1 MSDKSRKIF
10 MPIVII
16 FIGLI
21 ITAVLVF
28 AQDEPEQVK
37 PEAYKPLVRYQVAS
51 KSNVQINVSSQ
62 GTVVPRTQSN
72 VVSQV
77 GGQIVSVSPRFA
89 AGGFFNKGEIMLQI
103 DRTDFMLAKTKAE
116 LQVAQAELR
125 LVREEE
131 EAELAKSEW
140 EKVGTG
146 EPSKLVL
153 REPQL
158 KEATASLNAAKA
170 GLEQAIVH
178 LKRTEIRAPF
188 SSRIRS
194 KSADVGQVVN
204 PGTPLG
210 QIYSIDYAEV
220 RLPLPDAELEF
231 VDLSYNGSAAKNA
244 VVKLSTVFAGKKHS
258 WDGQLIRLEGE
269 IDPKSR
275 MVHVVARVSDP
286 YAIKSG
292 DNRLPLSVGMY
303 VTADIEGRE
312 YNNIYDIDRSALRGK
327 SDVWV
332 IGDDNKL
339 YIRSVTILRQ
349 EEGRIIVNS
358 GISEGEKICL
368 SPLDAM
374 IDGMDVRIQE

>member
-1 MSDKSRKIF
+1 MSDKTRKIF
-10 MPIVII
+10 MPIIII
-16 FIGLI
+16 FVGLI
-21 ITAVLVF
+21 ITAVLVL
-28 AQDEPEQVK
+28 AQEEPEQVK
-37 PEAYKPLVRYQVAS
+37 PEAYKPLVRYQVAA

-103 DRTDFMLAKTKAE
+103 DRTDFILAKTKAE

-125 LVREEE
+125 LAREKE
-131 EAELAKSEW
+131 EAKLAKSEW

-158 KEATASLNAAKA
+158 KEAIASLNAAKA
-170 GLEQAIVH
+170 GLEQAIIH

-188 SSRIRS
+188 ASRIRS
-194 KSADVGQVVN
+194 KSADVGQVIN

-210 QIYSIDYAEV
+210 QIYAIDYAEV

-231 VDLSYNGSAAKNA
+231 VDLSYSGSATKKTG
-244 VVKLSTVFAGKKHS
+244 VKLSTVFAGKKHS
-258 WDGQLIRLEGE
+258 WDAQLVRLEGE

-286 YAIKSG
+286 YAKKAA

-303 VTADIEGRE
+303 VSAEIEGRE
-312 YNNIYDIDRSALRGK
+312 YENVYDIDRSALRGK
-327 SDVWV
+327 SNIWV
-332 IGDDNKL
+332 IDNDNKL
-339 YIRSVTILRQ
+339 YIRPVTILRQ
-349 EEGRIIVNS
+349 EEGRIIVNG
-358 GISEGEKICL
+358 GIDDGEKICL

-374 IDGMDVRIQE
+374 IDGMDVRIEE